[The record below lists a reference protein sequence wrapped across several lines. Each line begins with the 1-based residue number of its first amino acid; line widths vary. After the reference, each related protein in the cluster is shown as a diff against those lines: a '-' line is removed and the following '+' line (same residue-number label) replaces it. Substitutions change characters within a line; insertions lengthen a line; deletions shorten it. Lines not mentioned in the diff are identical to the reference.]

1 MKRTTYILIGI
12 LVLGLLVLLAFVF
25 YVSVAGNKPKEDKEL
40 FPESVSMDATGV
52 HTVKFRLDKE
62 NVYIPLLGRLWVKP
76 GQGET
81 KTFSYPKG
89 ASKYF
94 TVEREKDTLFVSFR
108 YDEKLFSDKKGEYE
122 LPTRGLKFNLEADST
137 LNLIYNNVGGLGVAL
152 SNLTL
157 DSLSVRTMFQSFLVD
172 SCRFRALNT
181 EVFSGSFDVY
191 RSTIRDLH
199 INLNGIE
206 NWRVEKCDIDTEY
219 LSGDYKHQCELPR
232 GECRQMFWIPRNKDA
247 ELRVTLKT
255 EARVLLQ
262 E

>member
-25 YVSVAGNKPKEDKEL
+25 YASVAGNKPKEDKEL

-122 LPTRGLKFNLEADST
+122 
-137 LNLIYNNVGGLGVAL
+137 
-152 SNLTL
+152 
-157 DSLSVRTMFQSFLVD
+157 
-172 SCRFRALNT
+172 
-181 EVFSGSFDVY
+181 
-191 RSTIRDLH
+191 
-199 INLNGIE
+199 
-206 NWRVEKCDIDTEY
+206 
-219 LSGDYKHQCELPR
+219 
-232 GECRQMFWIPRNKDA
+232 
-247 ELRVTLKT
+247 
-255 EARVLLQ
+255 
-262 E
+262 

>member
-12 LVLGLLVLLAFVF
+12 LVLGLLVLLALVF
-25 YVSVAGNKPKEDKEL
+25 YASIAVNKPKEDKEL

-52 HTVKFRLDKE
+52 HTVRFRLDKA
-62 NVYIPLLGRLWVKP
+62 NADIPLLGRLWVKP
-76 GQGET
+76 GQG
-81 KTFSYPKG
+81 KVKAFSYPKG
-89 ASKYF
+89 ASQYF

-108 YDEKLFSDKKGEYE
+108 YDEKMFSDKKGMYE
-122 LPTRGLKFNLEADST
+122 LPTRGLKFDLEADST
-137 LNLIYNNVGGLGVAL
+137 LSHIYNDAGGLGVAL

-157 DSLSVRTMFQSFLVD
+157 DSLSVRTMLQGFQVD
-172 SCRFRALNT
+172 SCRFRSLNT

-199 INLNGIE
+199 INLNGIT
-206 NWRVEKCDIDTEY
+206 NWRVEKSDIDTEY
-219 LSGDYKHQCELPR
+219 LSGDNKHWCELPR